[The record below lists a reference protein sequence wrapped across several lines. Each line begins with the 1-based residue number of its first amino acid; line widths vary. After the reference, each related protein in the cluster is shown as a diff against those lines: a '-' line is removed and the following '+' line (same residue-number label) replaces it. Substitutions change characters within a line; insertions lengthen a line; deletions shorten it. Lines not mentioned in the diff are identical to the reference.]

1 MSSFAGMEEMLQD
14 FLTEAGDLLGG
25 VDNKLVEL
33 EKNPDDPRLLNEI
46 FRGFH
51 TIKGGAGFLNVGALV
66 ELCHLTENLFDLLR
80 NGKLALT
87 PELMDAILAAT
98 GAVREMFGT
107 LGRAQQPASA
117 PGELLA
123 RLQAAINGDAPAA
136 PALQAPDPQAGG
148 PDWQA
153 LYQALTPP
161 AGGDPVPAVTLA
173 AQAAPAPAAPPA
185 PRRTS
190 EKSAV
195 RETTIRIDTH
205 RLDQVLNISGEVGL
219 TKNRLNCLRHA
230 ILSGNCDSGTLSA
243 FDRAVNQLDLLV
255 SDLQNA
261 VMKTRMQPVGRL
273 FQKYPR
279 LARDLS
285 RSLGKNIELV
295 ISGEETEID
304 RGMLDDL
311 ADPLVHLVRNAVDHG
326 VETPE
331 ERKAAG
337 KPAQSIIRLSA
348 RQSGD
353 HIEIV
358 IADDG
363 RGMRPEALR
372 RKAMEKGLLDMEAA
386 GTLDENASL
395 HLIFLPGF
403 STKDQ
408 VSSVSGRGVGMDV
421 VKSNITRMN
430 GRIDIDSVP
439 GRGSTFT
446 ISLPLT
452 LAIMPVLLVK
462 HGTQPFAVPL
472 SMVHE
477 IIPLAPQ
484 ALRAVGGRATL
495 AVRGQVLPLR
505 SMGNLLGW
513 DAPEP
518 PRHGLL
524 MQSGISQFVL
534 AVTGYVG
541 REDVVIKPLTGIKP
555 KGVAGATLSG
565 DGSVVL
571 VLDIDSL
578 INDAVAETL
587 TAAFANAA

>member
-1 MSSFAGMEEMLQD
+1 
-14 FLTEAGDLLGG
+14 
-25 VDNKLVEL
+25 
-33 EKNPDDPRLLNEI
+33 
-46 FRGFH
+46 
-51 TIKGGAGFLNVGALV
+51 
-66 ELCHLTENLFDLLR
+66 
-80 NGKLALT
+80 
-87 PELMDAILAAT
+87 
-98 GAVREMFGT
+98 
-107 LGRAQQPASA
+107 
-117 PGELLA
+117 LLA
-123 RLQAAINGDAPAA
+123 RLQGAINGEAA
-136 PALQAPDPQAGG
+136 PAVAAPTAATAIPIATAAAGPAVQG
-148 PDWQA
+148 PDWQQ
-153 LYQALTPP
+153 LYQALVPQAGAAAECALTVATQTSPP
-161 AGGDPVPAVTLA
+161 PLA
-173 AQAAPAPAAPPA
+173 AATPA
-185 PRRTS
+185 RRTP
-190 EKSAV
+190 EKSAA

-219 TKNRLNCLRHA
+219 TKNRLNCVRHA
-230 ILSGNCDSGTLSA
+230 ILSGNLDSATLSA
-243 FDRAVNQLDLLV
+243 LDRTVNQLDLLV

-285 RSLGKNIELV
+285 RSLGKDIELV

-304 RGMLDDL
+304 RGMIDDL

-326 VETPE
+326 VETPD

-337 KPAQSIIRLSA
+337 KPAQSIVRLSA

-363 RGMRPEALR
+363 RGMRPDVLR
-372 RKAMEKGLLDMEAA
+372 RKAMEKGLLDLDAA
-386 GTLDENASL
+386 STLDENASL

-421 VKSNITRMN
+421 VKSNITRLN
-430 GRIDIDSVP
+430 GRIDIESIP
-439 GRGSTFT
+439 GRGTTFT

-452 LAIMPVLLVK
+452 LAILPVLMVK

-477 IIPLAPQ
+477 IIPLTAG
-484 ALRAVGGRATL
+484 ALQSVGGRATL
-495 AVRGQVLPLR
+495 AVRGEVLPVSSLG
-505 SMGNLLGW
+505 SLLGW

-524 MQSGISQFVL
+524 MQAGPCQFIL
-534 AVTGYVG
+534 AVTGYMG
-541 REDVVIKPLTGIKP
+541 REDVVIKPLTGVKP
-555 KGVAGATLSG
+555 KGVAGATLAG

-571 VLDIDSL
+571 VLDIESLMEGTTTDSL
-578 INDAVAETL
+578 PSL
-587 TAAFANAA
+587 FANAA